1 MRAPVD
7 MSAEERRSGLCR
19 QCGFRP
25 VYESDAIL
33 CEDCYEETRQSHQQK
48 IAADNTAKNSGF
60 SGSSRCYS
68 SSGDALRR
76 VPTKAATCQPATNA
90 LTMNSERMVIQNPK
104 RAMQPQVSAV
114 SAKQVAERIVGN
126 DCGRN

>member
-1 MRAPVD
+1 MN
-7 MSAEERRSGLCR
+7 L
-19 QCGFRP
+19 
-25 VYESDAIL
+25 
-33 CEDCYEETRQSHQQK
+33 TRYFAK
-48 IAADNTAKNSGF
+48 IATKKRDRATNRKSQPTTPPKNLVTKSSGF
-60 SGSSRCYS
+60 SGLSRCYS

-76 VPTKAATCQPATNA
+76 VPTKAATRQPATNA

>member
-48 IAADNTAKNSGF
+48 IAADNTAKKSGHKVLWVLGIIAVLF
-60 SGSSRCYS
+60 IIGRCASTSSDQSSNTPASDQRAYDELRANGYS
-68 SSGDALRR
+68 ESEARDAAAGVRR
-76 VPTKAATCQPATNA
+76 LCEAGGGT
-90 LTMNSERMVIQNPK
+90 
-104 RAMQPQVSAV
+104 
-114 SAKQVAERIVGN
+114 
-126 DCGRN
+126 DCR